1 MPLWS
6 MIREER
12 EASRGGPAG
21 PTQGLFSLGTRQQ
34 IQALVQKT
42 RLCAFFFFFKL
53 GNGIIKNLPFDAVSL
68 LSLVVGIFRLPFC
81 VYVAIFVKDV
91 AHRAARP
98 AVVFQDRAPPL
109 GARYC

>member
-1 MPLWS
+1 MEHDTGGKRGLERWSCGPNSRPLL
-6 MIREER
+6 IGNQT
-12 EASRGGPAG
+12 AD
-21 PTQGLFSLGTRQQ
+21 TGLSAEN
-34 IQALVQKT
+34 QAL
-42 RLCAFFFFFKL
+42 CFFFFFFKL